1 MLNSRFKGFWLV
13 SSYVRHEQEMFIMEE
28 YDAKIYILCFWN
40 VTIIYIPWEK
50 MNLMVL
56 QIMKNGDNKLDI
68 FQMTTN
74 NKELAKELVTR
85 KFLDSKRF
93 HVNVKD
99 IKNPLLW
106 WEKHHYRFPIIG
118 LLARQIL
125 GIIGFQIE
133 TKCIFELVRIAYFE
147 NHQISVF
154 WNFWKPRWLLKNK
167 NLKFKKNQGS
177 SFNPFKE
184 PKLTIFTKN

>member
-1 MLNSRFKGFWLV
+1 
-13 SSYVRHEQEMFIMEE
+13 
-28 YDAKIYILCFWN
+28 
-40 VTIIYIPWEK
+40 
-50 MNLMVL
+50 
-56 QIMKNGDNKLDI
+56 MKNGDNKLDI

-85 KFLDSKRF
+85 
-93 HVNVKD
+93 KD

-133 TKCIFELVRIAYFE
+133 TKCIFELVNCLF
-147 NHQISVF
+147 
-154 WNFWKPRWLLKNK
+154 
-167 NLKFKKNQGS
+167 
-177 SFNPFKE
+177 
-184 PKLTIFTKN
+184 